1 MMNGMKKVV
10 LLTSATVS
18 TLALVGCGVSPNGLN
33 FAGQRNGNMMA
44 NAVPGEVIVKFS
56 DARSRQSVLQ
66 KMGLKAVSKIE
77 RIEAVVVKCANPV
90 ATIADLRKDPT
101 VAYAEPNYIAR
112 IIGGRSATPN
122 LGFALMNGDELLGKL
137 WGMEKTEAAKAWA
150 VTTGSADVKVGVVDT
165 GIDYKHADFGSRVA
179 KGKDFVNN
187 DDDAFD
193 DHYHGTHC
201 AGSVGAGINN
211 GGVVGVAPN
220 VSMVAVKVLSKSG
233 SGSYAGVANGI
244 IYAGDQGC
252 QIISMSL
259 GGPQSS
265 AVIDDA
271 VKNAMSKGSLV
282 VAAMGND
289 NSERPSY
296 PAAAPGVMAVG
307 ATTSGD
313 VRSSFSNFGKH
324 ISVGAPGSDI
334 LSTVPG
340 GGYKSLS
347 GTSMACP
354 HTAGL
359 AALVKSANPSFTAA
373 QLKERIEKT
382 ADDLGDKGFDKYFGH
397 GRINVGRAITQQ

>member
-1 MMNGMKKVV
+1 MKQVV
-10 LLTSATVS
+10 LMTSATVT

-33 FAGQRNGNMMA
+33 LANTRSGDMMA
-44 NAVPGEVIVKFS
+44 QAVPGEVVVKFR
-56 DARSRQSVLQ
+56 DARGRQSVLQ
-66 KMGLKAVSKIE
+66 KMGLKAVSKVE
-77 RIEAVVVKCANPV
+77 RIEAVVVKTAN
-90 ATIADLRKDPT
+90 AAQTISALKADPN

-112 IIGGRSATPN
+112 IIDNGN
-122 LGFALMNGDELLGKL
+122 LAPRMGFGVKADDELLGKL
-137 WGMEKTEAAKAWA
+137 WGMEKIAAAKAWA
-150 VTTGSADVKVGVVDT
+150 VTTGSPEVKVGVVDT
-165 GIDYKHADFGSRVA
+165 GIDHKHVDFGGRVA

-201 AGSVGAGINN
+201 AGSVGAGLGN
-211 GGVVGVAPN
+211 GGVVGVAPA

-244 IYAGDQGC
+244 IYAADQGC
-252 QIISMSL
+252 QVISMSL

-265 AVIDDA
+265 AVIDEA
-271 VKNAMSKGSLV
+271 VKHAINKGSLV
-282 VAAMGND
+282 VAAMGNN

-340 GGYKSLS
+340 GGYRTLS

-373 QLKERIEKT
+373 QIRERIEKT